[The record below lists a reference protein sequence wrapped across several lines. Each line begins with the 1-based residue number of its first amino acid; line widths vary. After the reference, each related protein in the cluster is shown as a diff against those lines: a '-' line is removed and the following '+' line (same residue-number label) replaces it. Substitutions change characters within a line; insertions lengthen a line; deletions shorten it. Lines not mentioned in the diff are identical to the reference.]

1 MSRTTA
7 WLSLDKIEGGGII
20 TANITFLRRKNMTDM
35 KKKCN
40 RKIRLASLMLAVI
53 MVLTVIAPA
62 PTVEAASKPSVAKSY
77 TCTVQP
83 SGAEGFWMDCYNI
96 KVKNFPKGAT
106 IKSIKSSNK
115 KVVSYYFVQGSNVW
129 FCPNKAG
136 KTVISFKVVN
146 KGKST
151 TLKTKVTVKK
161 YQRPCSSF
169 KVGSKEYASKF
180 KKEAFYYGKKP
191 LGKKKISV
199 KAAKGWT
206 VSSISVSYGDNTA
219 KKIRNKSYITF
230 SANSGL
236 DTQILVKFKN
246 KKTKAYQMVLCQLH

>member
-1 MSRTTA
+1 M
-7 WLSLDKIEGGGII
+7 K
-20 TANITFLRRKNMTDM
+20 DM

-40 RKIRLASLMLAVI
+40 RKIRLASLMLAVV

-83 SGAEGFWMDCYNI
+83 SGAWAFWMDCYNI

-115 KVVSYYFVQGSNVW
+115 KVVQYYGAERNNIW
-129 FCPNKAG
+129 FYPRKAG

-146 KGKST
+146 KGKTT

-161 YQRPCSSF
+161 YQKPCTSF

-191 LGKKKISV
+191 IGRKKISV

-206 VSSISVSYGDNTA
+206 VSGISVSYGDNTT

-230 SANSGL
+230 SADSGV
-236 DTQILVKFKN
+236 DTEIWVEFKN
-246 KKTKAYQMVLCQLH
+246 KKTKAYQTVLCQLH